1 RAEAEGTGM
10 NLSEIW
16 PIVFGFVQGFAS
28 TTVFVLVLF
37 IGFCVVVG
45 FTKLK
50 KTAGGSAAVVKSL
63 DERISHHAMAYLPP
77 NAPRGPADQ
86 LRAPELLEAAARK

>member
-1 RAEAEGTGM
+1 MSDAAQIVVGVIQGV
-10 NLSEIW
+10 LS
-16 PIVFGFVQGFAS
+16 S
-28 TTVFVLVLF
+28 TVFLLVLF

-50 KTAGGSAAVVKSL
+50 KTRGDAPVIKSL
-63 DERISHHAMAYLPP
+63 DETVTHHAFEYLPP
-77 NAPRGPADQ
+77 TAPRGPADQ